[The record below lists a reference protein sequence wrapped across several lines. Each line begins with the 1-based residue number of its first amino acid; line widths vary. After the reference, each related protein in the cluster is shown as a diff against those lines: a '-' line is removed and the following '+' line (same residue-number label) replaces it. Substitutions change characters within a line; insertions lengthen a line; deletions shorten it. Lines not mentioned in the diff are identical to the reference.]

1 LSIAII
7 CDGYK
12 IGGIERIA
20 LDQCYQLNSMGE
32 HCEIIV
38 LCEEPKEGEHAFKLS
53 ENDLIQSLK
62 VNFIFIPGKRF
73 NQLFK
78 LNNLIKSKKYSILI
92 SHSLR
97 GSVMA
102 CLIRIIKRYKF
113 KLTTTIHQLPSLSA
127 PVQRTRRMLYSQ
139 FTDKLFI
146 FSVPAM
152 QDWNLR
158 RDKNLLLKVLTAKR
172 KVQVCRNGVY
182 LPRLVIPNS
191 TKSSNIFKVSR
202 IIFIGRI
209 TAWKGLATFLNIS
222 QLPTLNS
229 LKILLIT
236 PNFPNEYLVEF
247 DSNFLKRVEI
257 ITGKSVSQI
266 NFESGDLL
274 LYPANYGPDSSFT
287 EGVSL
292 NVLEMASLG
301 VPSLITKNGGQTWP
315 ELLQCGLVK
324 EVDWKNLEKIAKIIN
339 TEINFPTFL
348 ETNKYREILDIR
360 HNLYLHLDFE
370 LN

>member
-1 LSIAII
+1 LFIAII

-12 IGGIERIA
+12 IGGIERMA

-32 HCEIIV
+32 QCEIIV

-53 ENDLIQSLK
+53 ENYLIQSLN
-62 VNFIFIPGKRF
+62 VNFIFISGKRF
-73 NQLFK
+73 NQILK
-78 LNNLIKSKKYSILI
+78 LNNLIKSKKYNTLI

-97 GSVMA
+97 GSVMVW
-102 CLIRIIKRYKF
+102 LIRIMKRYKF

-158 RDKNLLLKVLTAKR
+158 RNKNLLLKVLTSRK

-182 LPRLVIPNS
+182 LPRLSISDFKESPNALRV
-191 TKSSNIFKVSR
+191 NR

-209 TAWKGLATFLNIS
+209 TAWKGLSTFLNIA
-222 QLPTLNS
+222 QLAELRS
-229 LKILLIT
+229 VKILLIT
-236 PNFPNEYLVEF
+236 PHAPNEYLTGL
-247 DSNFLKRVEI
+247 DSDFLKRIEFIV
-257 ITGKSVSQI
+257 GKSVSQTD
-266 NFESGDLL
+266 FKLGDLL
-274 LYPANYGPDSSFT
+274 LYPANYGPESSFT

-301 VPSLITKNGGQTWP
+301 VPSLITKNGCQTWP
-315 ELLQCGLVK
+315 ELLKYGIVR
-324 EVDWKNLEKIAKIIN
+324 EVDWNNLEKVASVIN
-339 TEINFPTFL
+339 TEIMTPSLAELN
-348 ETNKYREILDIR
+348 NYREILDIT
-360 HNLYLHLDFE
+360 HNLHLHLSVK
-370 LN
+370 

>member
-1 LSIAII
+1 MSIAII

-20 LDQCYQLNSMGE
+20 LDQCYWLNSMGE
-32 HCEIIV
+32 QCEIIV
-38 LCEEPKEGEHAFKLS
+38 LCEEPKEDEHIFKLS
-53 ENDLIQSLK
+53 ENNLIQSLS

-73 NQLFK
+73 NQIFE
-78 LNNLIKSKKYSILI
+78 LNNLIGSKKYSILI

-152 QDWNLR
+152 QDWNSYR
-158 RDKNLLLKVLTAKR
+158 NKNLLLKVLTARKR
-172 KVQVCRNGVY
+172 VQVCRNGVY
-182 LPRLVIPNS
+182 LPRLSISNFEE
-191 TKSSNIFKVSR
+191 SSNAVIVNR

-209 TAWKGLATFLNIS
+209 TAWKGLSTFLNIS
-222 QLPTLNS
+222 QLTELRNLN
-229 LKILLIT
+229 ILLVT
-236 PNFPNEYLVEF
+236 PHAPNEYLTKLDSDLLNRIEF
-247 DSNFLKRVEI
+247 IV
-257 ITGKSVSQI
+257 GKSVSEI
-266 NFESGDLL
+266 EFKSGDLL
-274 LYPANYGPDSSFT
+274 LYPANYGPESSFT

-315 ELLQCGLVK
+315 ELLKDGIVR
-324 EVDWKNLEKIAKIIN
+324 EVDWTNLEKVADVIH
-339 TEINFPTFL
+339 TEIITPSFSELNH
-348 ETNKYREILDIR
+348 YREILDIS
-360 HNLYLHLDFE
+360 HNLYLHLD
-370 LN
+370 LKLS

>member
-1 LSIAII
+1 MFIAII

-12 IGGIERIA
+12 IGGIERMA

-32 HCEIIV
+32 QCEIIV

-53 ENDLIQSLK
+53 ENYLIQSLN
-62 VNFIFIPGKRF
+62 VNFIFISGKRF
-73 NQLFK
+73 NQILK
-78 LNNLIKSKKYSILI
+78 LNNLIKSKKYNTLI

-97 GSVMA
+97 GSVMVW
-102 CLIRIIKRYKF
+102 LIRIMKRYKF

-158 RDKNLLLKVLTAKR
+158 RNKNFLLKVLTASK

-182 LPRLVIPNS
+182 LPRLLISNF
-191 TKSSNIFKVSR
+191 KESSNALRINR

-209 TAWKGLATFLNIS
+209 TAWKGLSTFLNIS
-222 QLPTLNS
+222 QLAELRS
-229 LKILLIT
+229 VKILLIT
-236 PNFPNEYLVEF
+236 PHAPNDYLSGLNS
-247 DSNFLKRVEI
+247 DFLKRIEFIV
-257 ITGKSVSQI
+257 GKSVSQI
-266 NFESGDLL
+266 DFKLGDLL
-274 LYPANYGPDSSFT
+274 LYPANYGPESSFT

-301 VPSLITKNGGQTWP
+301 VPSLITKNGCQTWP
-315 ELLQCGLVK
+315 ELLKYGIVR
-324 EVDWKNLEKIAKIIN
+324 EVDWKNLEKVASVIN
-339 TEINFPTFL
+339 TEIMTPSLAELN
-348 ETNKYREILDIR
+348 NYREILDIT
-360 HNLYLHLDFE
+360 HNLHLHLSVK
-370 LN
+370 

>member
-1 LSIAII
+1 MLIAII

-20 LDQCYQLNSMGE
+20 LDQCYKLNSMGE
-32 HCEIIV
+32 QCEIIV
-38 LCEEPKEGEHAFKLS
+38 LCKEPKEGEHAFKLS
-53 ENDLIQSLK
+53 ENYLIQSLN
-62 VNFIFIPGKRF
+62 VNFIFLPGKRF
-73 NQLFK
+73 SQILK
-78 LNNLIKSKKYSILI
+78 LNSLVKSKKYNILI

-97 GSVMA
+97 GSVMVW
-102 CLIRIIKRYKF
+102 LIRIIKRYKF

-158 RDKNLLLKVLTAKR
+158 RDRNLLLKALTASK
-172 KVQVCRNGVY
+172 KVEVCRNGVY
-182 LPRLVIPNS
+182 LPRLLISNF
-191 TKSSNIFKVSR
+191 KESSNAVRVNR

-209 TAWKGLATFLNIS
+209 TAWKGLSTFINIS
-222 QLPTLNS
+222 QLAELRGIN
-229 LKILLIT
+229 ILLIT
-236 PNFPNEYLVEF
+236 PHNPNEYLTKL
-247 DSNFLKRVEI
+247 DSNLLKRIEFIV
-257 ITGKSVSQI
+257 GKSVSEI
-266 NFESGDLL
+266 EFKSGDLL

-301 VPSLITKNGGQTWP
+301 VPSLITKNGCQTWP
-315 ELLQCGLVK
+315 ELLKDGIVR
-324 EVDWKNLEKIAKIIN
+324 EVDWTNLEEVANVIN
-339 TEINFPTFL
+339 TEIVIPPL
-348 ETNKYREILDIR
+348 SELNKYREILDIS
-360 HNLYLHLDFE
+360 HNLSSHLSFK
-370 LN
+370 